1 MSLLPTAPYSWIGLA
16 ALLLFLACCGV
27 IVFALWLRR
36 PQMVPLMAAAAGL
49 CFLIFQAA
57 ILIVFAPERGYLV
70 SDDPLSMALASLPPG
85 LVLGLLSALGLLLGL
100 GCRDLLRRER
110 QQITPMSVKAAVD
123 SLPAGLC
130 FWLPGGRIV
139 LVNETMQRLW
149 QRVSGEYLAN
159 GERLRR
165 RLSEDETLPVK
176 RPVTEDDLLV
186 LELSDGSAWA
196 FSESRASYHD
206 GPVTM
211 LMATDVTE
219 LMEKSES
226 LRQLRQQLA
235 GLNRR
240 LAEYYQDVAALTTQK
255 EILEARVQLHDEMG
269 AELLMMQ
276 RYLLHGGGEA
286 EQTEL
291 EARLRRSLTFLKA
304 RSAPDSRDEIQ
315 LILDTAEQLNFRV
328 NIAGRLPE
336 DQALRHIL
344 ATALHECM
352 TNTLRHAGGDRLN
365 LDLSDNGDRLLARL
379 TNNGAQPT
387 EPIREQG
394 GLKSLRSLT
403 EQAGGSMRIQLSPV
417 FAVSLELPKEVEHA
431 ISGSDCG
438 RPVDSPSAL

>member
-1 MSLLPTAPYSWIGLA
+1 MTLVSTAPYSWIGLA
-16 ALLLFLACCGV
+16 ALLLFLAGCAV

-36 PQMVPLMAAAAGL
+36 PGMVPLIAATAVL
-49 CFLIFQAA
+49 SFLTFQAA
-57 ILIVFAPERGYLV
+57 ILVVFAPERGYLV
-70 SDDPLSMALASLPPG
+70 SDDPLSKALVSLPPG
-85 LVLGLLSALGLLLGL
+85 LVFGLLSALGLLLGL
-100 GCRDLLRRER
+100 CCADLLRRER
-110 QQITPMSVKAAVD
+110 QQITPISVKAAVD

-139 LVNETMQRLW
+139 LVNETMQRLC
-149 QRVSGEYLAN
+149 QSVSGEYLAN
-159 GERLRR
+159 GERFRR
-165 RLSEDETLPVK
+165 RLLEDETLPVK
-176 RPVTEDDLLV
+176 RPLTEDQLLV
-186 LELSDGSAWA
+186 LELPDGRAWA
-196 FSESRASYHD
+196 FSESRASCPG

-219 LMEKSES
+219 LTEKSDS

-240 LAEYYQDVAALTTQK
+240 LSEYYQDAAALTTQK

-291 EARLRRSLTFLKA
+291 EVRLRRSLSFLKA
-304 RSAPDSRDEIQ
+304 RSAPDTQDEIQ

-352 TNTLRHAGGDRLN
+352 TNTLRHAGGNRLN
-365 LDLSDNGDRLLARL
+365 LTLSDAGDRLLVRL
-379 TNNGAQPT
+379 SNNGAQPT

-394 GLKSLRSLT
+394 GLKALRSLT
-403 EQAGGSMRIQLSPV
+403 EQAGGSMTVKLSPA
-417 FAVSLELPKEVEHA
+417 FAVCLELPKEENHA

-438 RPVDSPSAL
+438 

>member
-1 MSLLPTAPYSWIGLA
+1 MKLVSTAPYSWIGLA
-16 ALLLFLACCGV
+16 ALLLFLAGCAV

-36 PQMVPLMAAAAGL
+36 PRMVPLIAATAVL
-49 CFLIFQAA
+49 SFLTFQAA

-70 SDDPLSMALASLPPG
+70 SDDPLSKALASLPPG
-85 LVLGLLSALGLLLGL
+85 LVFGLLSAMGLLLGL
-100 GCRDLLRRER
+100 CCADLLRRER

-139 LVNETMQRLW
+139 LVNETMQRLC
-149 QRVSGEYLAN
+149 QSVSGEYLAN
-159 GERLRR
+159 GERFRK
-165 RLSEDETLPVK
+165 RLLEDETLPVK
-176 RPVTEDDLLV
+176 RPLTEDQLLV
-186 LELSDGSAWA
+186 LELPDGRAWA
-196 FSESRASYHD
+196 FSESRASCPG

-219 LMEKSES
+219 LTEKSDS

-240 LAEYYQDVAALTTQK
+240 LSEYYQDAAALTTQK

-291 EARLRRSLTFLKA
+291 EVRLRRSLSFLKA
-304 RSAPDSRDEIQ
+304 RSAPDTQDEIQ

-352 TNTLRHAGGDRLN
+352 TNTLRHAGGNQLN
-365 LDLSDNGDRLLARL
+365 LTLTDAGDRLLVRL
-379 TNNGAQPT
+379 SNNGAQPT

-394 GLKSLRSLT
+394 GLKALRSLT
-403 EQAGGSMRIQLSPV
+403 EQAGGSMTVKLSPA
-417 FAVSLELPKEVEHA
+417 FAVCLELPKEGNHA

-438 RPVDSPSAL
+438 